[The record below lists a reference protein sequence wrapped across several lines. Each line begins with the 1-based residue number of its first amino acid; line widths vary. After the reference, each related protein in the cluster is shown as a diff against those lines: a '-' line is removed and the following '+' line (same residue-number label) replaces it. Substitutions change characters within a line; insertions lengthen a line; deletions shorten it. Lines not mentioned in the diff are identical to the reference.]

1 MTGLNLLFINF
12 VPACLGIALP
22 RTGTVCQPEASACM
36 LWGSHMNNNHGY
48 KPKYRQKLNRP
59 CKALTKVLCAAMAS
73 KKYKKGHA
81 PRERQNTM
89 LVFNHDSIP
98 FLVGLLLM
106 AVLGIYVYVLYCAI
120 SHYRRV

>member
-1 MTGLNLLFINF
+1 MPQAVVAGPG
-12 VPACLGIALP
+12 VPLSKLDSLQLAAL
-22 RTGTVCQPEASACM
+22 R
-36 LWGSHMNNNHGY
+36 Y
-48 KPKYRQKLNRP
+48 KPRVPNTCKTLQAKLNRP
-59 CKALTKVLCAAMAS
+59 CKAHTKVLCAAMAS